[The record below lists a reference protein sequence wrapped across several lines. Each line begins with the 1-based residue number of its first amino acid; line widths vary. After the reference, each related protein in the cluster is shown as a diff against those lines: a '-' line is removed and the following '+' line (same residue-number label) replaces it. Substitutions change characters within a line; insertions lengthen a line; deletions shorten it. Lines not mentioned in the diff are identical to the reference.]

1 MNQHVYDRD
10 QAQKLTVLLRAI
22 GREIRERSSEL
33 ERLEAEL
40 DGPRSGPRGS
50 GDRDDARRRSLI
62 ESRYLEHRRALRAA
76 ESELASLGCRID
88 DDHPLR
94 VLIPGIGLEDGG
106 FAFDVS
112 SGDLE
117 SLQS

>member
-10 QAQKLTVLLRAI
+10 QAQKLTVLLRVI
-22 GREIRERSSEL
+22 GREIRERATEL

-40 DGPRSGPRGS
+40 DGPRGS
-50 GDRDDARRRSLI
+50 GGRDEARRRSLL
-62 ESRYLEHRRALRAA
+62 EARYLEHRRALRAA

-94 VLIPGIGLEDGG
+94 VLIPGIGVAEGG
-106 FAFDVS
+106 FAFDVL
-112 SGDLE
+112 SGELE